1 LFFENFSKYGIILIL
16 INNKEKHSQFIK
28 SEAKRLG
35 FLSCGIS
42 KAGFLEEEAP
52 RLEHWLNNQMNG
64 QMSYMENNFDKRL
77 NPTLLVDDAKSVVSL
92 LLNYFPSEFQNLD
105 SYKISKYAYGQD
117 YHFVIKEKLNELL
130 YSIQSTIGE
139 VSGRAFVDS
148 APVLDKA
155 WAAKSGLG
163 WIGKNSN
170 LLTQKVGSFYFIAEL
185 IIDLDLEYDN
195 VTSDHCGSCT
205 ACIDACPTE
214 AIVGPHIVDGSKC
227 ISYFTI
233 ELKENIP
240 PEMKGKFDDWAFGCD
255 VCQDVCPWNRF
266 SKAHKEP
273 LFNPNPEL
281 LSMSKKEW
289 KEITEETFKTVF
301 KNSPLK
307 RAKFEGLKRNIDF
320 LK

>member
-1 LFFENFSKYGIILIL
+1 MHSKSKYT
-16 INNKEKHSQFIK
+16 QFIK

-52 RLEHWLNNQMNG
+52 RLESWLKKNQNG
-64 QMSYMENNFDKRL
+64 QMSFMESHFDKRL
-77 NPTLLVDDAKSVVSL
+77 NPTLLVEDAKSVVSL
-92 LLNYFPSEFQNLD
+92 LLNYYPEQKQNDD
-105 SYKISKYAYGQD
+105 SYKISKYAYGAD
-117 YHFVIKEKLNELL
+117 YHYVIKDKLKELL
-130 YSIQSTIGE
+130 FSIQETIGE

-185 IIDLDLEYDN
+185 IIDLDLDYDY
-195 VTSDHCGSCT
+195 TATDHCGTCT
-205 ACIDACPTE
+205 ACIDACPTQ
-214 AIVGPHIVDGSKC
+214 AIVGPYVVDGSKC

-240 PEMKGKFDDWAFGCD
+240 QEMKGKFEDWVFGCD
-255 VCQDVCPWNRF
+255 ICQDVCPWNKF
-266 SKAHKEP
+266 SKPHNVP
-273 LFNPNPEL
+273 LFNPNIDV
-281 LSMSKKEW
+281 LSMTRKEW
-289 KEITEETFKTVF
+289 DEVTEETFRVVF
-301 KNSPLK
+301 KDSPL
-307 RAKFEGLKRNIDF
+307 RRTKFGGLKRNIDF

>member
-1 LFFENFSKYGIILIL
+1 M
-16 INNKEKHSQFIK
+16 INPKATYTQFIK
-28 SEAKRLG
+28 TEAKRLG
-35 FLSCGIS
+35 FMSCGIS

-52 RLEHWLNNQMNG
+52 RLENWLKNNRNG
-64 QMSYMENNFDKRL
+64 QMSYMENHFDKRL

-92 LLNYFPSEFQNLD
+92 LLNYYPEELQILD

-117 YHFVIKEKLNELL
+117 YHFVIKEKLKEFLF
-130 YSIQSTIGE
+130 SIQSTIGE

-185 IIDLDLEYDN
+185 IIDLDLDYDN
-195 VTSDHCGSCT
+195 PTTDHCGTCT
-205 ACIDACPTE
+205 ACIDACPTD
-214 AIVGPHIVDGSKC
+214 AIVAPYVVDGSKC

-240 PEMKGKFDDWAFGCD
+240 HEMKGKFDDWAFGCD
-255 VCQDVCPWNRF
+255 ICQDVCPWNKF
-266 SKAHKEP
+266 SKAHNEP
-273 LFNPNPEL
+273 LFNSNPEL
-281 LSMSKKEW
+281 LSMSKKDW
-289 KEITEETFKTVF
+289 IEITEETFKSVF

-307 RAKFEGLKRNIDF
+307 RAKFQGIKRNIDF
-320 LK
+320 LE

>member
-1 LFFENFSKYGIILIL
+1 MINQKSKYT
-16 INNKEKHSQFIK
+16 QFIK
-28 SEAKRLG
+28 SEAQRLG
-35 FLSCGIS
+35 FISCGIS

-52 RLEHWLNNQMNG
+52 RLEAWLKNNAHG
-64 QMSYMENNFDKRL
+64 QMGYMENHFDKRL
-77 NPTLLVDDAKSVVSL
+77 DPTLLVDDSKSVISL
-92 LLNYFPSEFQNLD
+92 LLNYYPEQTQVQD

-117 YHFVIKEKLNELL
+117 YHFVIKEKLKEFLF
-130 YSIQSTIGE
+130 SIQENIGE

-170 LLTQKVGSFYFIAEL
+170 LLSKQVGSFFFIAEL
-185 IIDLDLEYDN
+185 IVDLELEYDIA
-195 VTSDHCGSCT
+195 VTDHCGSCT
-205 ACIDACPTE
+205 KCIDACPTG
-214 AIVGPHIVDGSKC
+214 AIIAPYVVDGSKC

-233 ELKENIP
+233 ELKDNIP
-240 PEMKGKFDDWAFGCD
+240 QEMKGKFDDWAFGCD

-266 SKAHKEP
+266 SKPHNEP

-281 LSMSKKEW
+281 LSMTKKDWE
-289 KEITEETFKTVF
+289 EITEETFRAVF
-301 KNSPLK
+301 KNSAVK
-307 RAKFEGLKRNIDF
+307 RAKYDGLKRNLDF

>member
-1 LFFENFSKYGIILIL
+1 M
-16 INNKEKHSQFIK
+16 INDKEKHSNFIK

-42 KAGFLEEEAP
+42 KAGFLEQDAP
-52 RLEHWLNNQMNG
+52 RLEHWLKNQMNG

-92 LLNYFPSEFQNLD
+92 LLNYYPSEVQSPNHGAE

-117 YHFVIKEKLNELL
+117 YHFVIKEKLKELL
-130 YSIQSTIGE
+130 FSIQSTIGD

-185 IIDLDLEYDN
+185 IIDLDLEYDHA
-195 VTSDHCGSCT
+195 TTDHCGTCT
-205 ACIDACPTE
+205 ACIDACPTQ
-214 AIVGPHIVDGSKC
+214 AIVAPYVVDGSKC

-240 PEMKGKFDDWAFGCD
+240 QEMKGKFEDWAFGCD
-255 VCQDVCPWNRF
+255 VCQDVCPWNKF
-266 SKAHKEP
+266 SKQHSEP
-273 LFNPNPEL
+273 LFNAAHEI
-281 LSMSKKEW
+281 LSYTKKDWE
-289 KEITEETFKTVF
+289 EITEETFKAVF

-307 RAKFEGLKRNIDF
+307 RAKFGGLKRNIEF

>member
-1 LFFENFSKYGIILIL
+1 M
-16 INNKEKHSQFIK
+16 
-28 SEAKRLG
+28 
-35 FLSCGIS
+35 SCGIS

-52 RLEHWLNNQMNG
+52 RLENWLKNNRNG
-64 QMSYMENNFDKRL
+64 QMSYMENHFDKRL

-92 LLNYFPSEFQNLD
+92 LLNYYPEELQILD

-117 YHFVIKEKLNELL
+117 YHFVIKEKLKEFLF
-130 YSIQSTIGE
+130 SIQSTIGE

-185 IIDLDLEYDN
+185 IIDLDLDYDN
-195 VTSDHCGSCT
+195 PTTDHCGTCT
-205 ACIDACPTE
+205 ACIDACPTD
-214 AIVGPHIVDGSKC
+214 AIVAPYVVDGSKC

-240 PEMKGKFDDWAFGCD
+240 HEMKGKFDDWAFGCD
-255 VCQDVCPWNRF
+255 ICQDVCPWNKF
-266 SKAHKEP
+266 SKAHNEP

-281 LSMSKKEW
+281 LSMSKKDW
-289 KEITEETFKTVF
+289 IEITEETFKSVF

-307 RAKFEGLKRNIDF
+307 RAKFQGIKRNIDF
-320 LK
+320 LE